1 MAVLKIPN
9 PINNV
14 GLIESFIKIC
24 PNPPASA
31 TIDFDGVDDY
41 LDSELNISNF
51 KNKFETFADK
61 HFKSA
66 IKDFENEIQH
76 LKNKSPHELIKL
88 ERISSELQ
96 HYYNQLINHKI
107 FDSEL
112 LLKLREKAKESLSKI

>member
-1 MAVLKIPN
+1 MDIALNFKLKKLDDLCDQIFDYFHL
-9 PINNV
+9 V
-14 GLIESFIKIC
+14 YYDLETKI
-24 PNPPASA
+24 
-31 TIDFDGVDDY
+31 
-41 LDSELNISNF
+41 DSELNISNF
-51 KNKFETFADK
+51 KNKLETFADK

-76 LKNKSPHELIKL
+76 LKNKSPLELIKL